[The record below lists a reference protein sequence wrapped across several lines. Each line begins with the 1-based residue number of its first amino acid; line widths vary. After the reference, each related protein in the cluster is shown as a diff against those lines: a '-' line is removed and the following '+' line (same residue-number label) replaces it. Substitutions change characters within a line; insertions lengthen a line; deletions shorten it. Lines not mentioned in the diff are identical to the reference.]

1 MGSRGYVEAEI
12 YISGRVQGVG
22 FRPFIYREA
31 VKHGLRGYVINLG
44 DAGVEV
50 AAEGPEDEVESFL
63 RDVKADAP
71 QVSEIEGVRVGYKP
85 YRGRFGDFRIDK
97 SRNHG
102 DTVSGVLPPDIGICP
117 QCLEDMGNPRSRWFE
132 YPFTACAWC
141 GPRFTA
147 ISSLPYDRER
157 THMHRFPMC
166 GECSREYHDPAD
178 RRFDAQGM
186 TCSVCG
192 PQMSLYDAKGSLVA
206 TVDAFEE
213 AAERLLE
220 GKILAV
226 KGIGGIH
233 LASIATDEGVVVEL
247 RRRKN
252 RPSQP
257 FALMAPDLEAIRGF
271 ADPTSEEVQAL
282 TSWRRPIVLIR
293 KRGALIADG
302 VAPGL
307 AHVGVMLPYTGI
319 HAMLFKRLEA
329 LALIM
334 TSGNR
339 AGMPMAITNESA
351 MTDLKGIADYFL
363 LHDRDIINRCDDS
376 VLRINDGRR
385 AFLRR
390 SRGFVPDSVRIPMK
404 TGIGFAVGTELANAA
419 AVSVNGRCYQTQYLG
434 DITNLESLE
443 YEEKAIYSMR
453 DLLKIT
459 RNPDVIG
466 CDQHPGY
473 MTSQLA
479 DMISQDTGAPVIKS
493 QHHHAHVV
501 SVCAEKGVAPDE
513 PVIGVALD
521 GAGYGTDGA
530 IWGGE
535 VLISTYS
542 NFDRAGH
549 LENIAMP
556 GGDLCALYPYRF
568 LISALTKVNLDDEE
582 IRDITKNHVLKGL
595 RYGENELEIV
605 LKQARESSTIKTTSS
620 GRFLDAVSAL
630 LELTY
635 RRTYEG
641 EPATR
646 LESIAINGDPKK
658 IDFKPEIVQK
668 NGKYELLTA
677 NTLNYLSK
685 NVNKYKKEDIA
696 AFSQYYLAKGI
707 ADIVNRVAEE
717 QKINNVALSGGVF
730 ANAAITKIIF
740 DELETTLNVLYP
752 SLTPVGDGGSAQG
765 QLCIGLNSVM

>member
-1 MGSRGYVEAEI
+1 MEAEI
-12 YISGRVQGVG
+12 YINGRVQGVG

-44 DAGVEV
+44 NAGVEV

-71 QVSEIEGVRVGYKP
+71 QVSEIEGIRVDYKP
-85 YRGRFGDFRIDK
+85 YRGRFSDFRIDK
-97 SRNHG
+97 SRNHD

-117 QCLEDMGNPRSRWFE
+117 QCLEDMGASRSRWFE

-157 THMHRFPMC
+157 THMHRFPVC
-166 GECSREYHDPAD
+166 SECSREYHDPAD
-178 RRFDAQGM
+178 RRFDAQGI

-192 PQMSLYDAKGSLVA
+192 PQMSLYDAKGSLVT

-233 LASIATDEGVVVEL
+233 LASLATDEKIVAEL

-271 ADPTSEEVQAL
+271 ADLTSEEVQAL
-282 TSWRRPIVLIR
+282 TSWRRPIVLVR
-293 KRGALIADG
+293 KHGTLLADG
-302 VAPGL
+302 VAPDL

-319 HAMLFKRLEA
+319 HVVLFKRLEA
-329 LALIM
+329 PALIM

-351 MTDLKGIADYFL
+351 MADLKGIADYFL

-390 SRGFVPDSVRIPMK
+390 SRGFVPDPVRIPMK
-404 TGIGFAVGTELANAA
+404 TGVGFAVGTEQANAA

-434 DITNLESLE
+434 DITNLETLE

-479 DMISQDTGAPVIKS
+479 DMISQDTGALVIKS

-542 NFDRAGH
+542 NFDRVGH
-549 LENIAMP
+549 LESIAMP
-556 GGDLCALYPYRF
+556 GGDLCALFPYRF
-568 LISALTKVNLDDEE
+568 LISALTKVNLDDEK

-641 EPATR
+641 EPAMR

-658 IDFKPEIVQK
+658 IDSKPEIIQK

-685 NVNKYKKEDIA
+685 NVNKFKKEDIA

-707 ADIVNRVAEE
+707 AEIVNRIAEE
-717 QKINNVALSGGVF
+717 QDINKVALSGGVF

-752 SLTPVGDGGSAQG
+752 SLTPVGDGGSALG

>member
-1 MGSRGYVEAEI
+1 
-12 YISGRVQGVG
+12 
-22 FRPFIYREA
+22 
-31 VKHGLRGYVINLG
+31 
-44 DAGVEV
+44 
-50 AAEGPEDEVESFL
+50 
-63 RDVKADAP
+63 
-71 QVSEIEGVRVGYKP
+71 
-85 YRGRFGDFRIDK
+85 
-97 SRNHG
+97 
-102 DTVSGVLPPDIGICP
+102 
-117 QCLEDMGNPRSRWFE
+117 
-132 YPFTACAWC
+132 
-141 GPRFTA
+141 
-147 ISSLPYDRER
+147 
-157 THMHRFPMC
+157 MC
-166 GECSREYHDPAD
+166 NECSREYHDPTD
-178 RRFDAQGM
+178 RRFDAQGI

-192 PQMSLYDAKGSLVA
+192 PKMSLYDAKGSLVTTA
-206 TVDAFEE
+206 DAFEE

-233 LASIATDEGVVVEL
+233 LASIVTDEKIVAEL

-282 TSWRRPIVLIR
+282 TSWRRPIVLVR
-293 KRGALIADG
+293 KHGALLADG

-319 HAMLFKRLEA
+319 HVMLFKRLEA
-329 LALIM
+329 PALIM

-339 AGMPMAITNESA
+339 SGMPMAITNESA
-351 MTDLKGIADYFL
+351 MADLKGIADYFL
-363 LHDRDIINRCDDS
+363 LHNRDIINRCDDS

-390 SRGFVPDSVRIPMK
+390 SRGFVPDPVRIPIK
-404 TGIGFAVGTELANAA
+404 TGVGFAVGTELANAA
-419 AVSVNGRCYQTQYLG
+419 AVSVNGKCYQTQYLG
-434 DITNLESLE
+434 DITNLETLE

-493 QHHHAHVV
+493 QHHHAHIV
-501 SVCAEKGVAPDE
+501 SVCSEKDIAPDE

-542 NFDRAGH
+542 NFDRMGH

-595 RYGENELEIV
+595 KYGENELEIV
-605 LKQARESSTIKTTSS
+605 LKQARKSSTIKTTSS

-635 RRTYEG
+635 RKTYEG
-641 EPATR
+641 EPAMR
-646 LESIAINGDPKK
+646 LESIAINGDPKR

-685 NVNKYKKEDIA
+685 NVKKYKKEDIA
-696 AFSQYYLAKGI
+696 AFSQYYLTKGI
-707 ADIVNRVAEE
+707 AEIVNRVAEE
-717 QKINNVALSGGVF
+717 QDINKVALSGGVF
-730 ANAAITKIIF
+730 VNAAITKIIF
-740 DELETTLNVLYP
+740 DELESTLNVLYP
-752 SLTPVGDGGSAQG
+752 SLTPVGDGGSALG
-765 QLCIGLNSVM
+765 QLCIGLNNVM